1 MTHRRRFRLRWSDAL
16 LGFPSL
22 ELHVRR
28 SFRRLP
34 GLRTIRWSLGRAP
47 GRLEAAARELA
58 HPTDRVSAPP
68 LVIRCFCAWSPGDA
82 SAATVRS
89 TAPRSVAPRA
99 APCGDRRART
109 SPARDVA
116 AALGRH
122 IRWRSPSASGRHDST
137 FTCHAVHRAPV
148 ASPKGAMQRGVGD
161 TATSASEGLRTMP
174 ASCLP
179 AAAEFDPG
187 ANPGSSS
194 LPPDGQARPGSVR
207 PASADRAVPSFQTLC
222 GAGVA
227 ACLACCSPS
236 PGVPP
241 TTPLR
246 PFAPSGRDRRPS
258 RRAAAAGHRGAYRMS
273 SPTFSRPSG
282 LAGDAPR
289 LRRPAGVARGSTG
302 SFPSR
307 ITAPVS
313 SSSHSVK
320 HHRSAPEP
328 PRGPTTS
335 TPLARRRP
343 T

>member
-1 MTHRRRFRLRWSDAL
+1 VTHRRRCRLRWSDAL

-28 SFRRLP
+28 SFRPLTARAPPGGRLAGSWLACGRRQGGGSSHRQGLGPAAGHPVLLP
-34 GLRTIRWSLGRAP
+34 GAP
-47 GRLEAAARELA
+47 GG
-58 HPTDRVSAPP
+58 SY
-68 LVIRCFCAWSPGDA
+68 
-82 SAATVRS
+82 AATVRS
-89 TAPRSVAPRA
+89 TAPRSVAPGS

-109 SPARDVA
+109 SPGCSVA
-116 AALGRH
+116 AAPGGHTLLGFPPRVGVMT
-122 IRWRSPSASGRHDST
+122 SSLA
-137 FTCHAVHRAPV
+137 CHAVHRAPV
-148 ASPKGAMQRGVGD
+148 ASPRGAMRRSVQD

-207 PASADRAVPSFQTLC
+207 SASADRAVPSFQTLC
-222 GAGVA
+222 AAGVA
-227 ACLACCSPS
+227 ACLAPRSPS

-273 SPTFSRPSG
+273 SPTLSR
-282 LAGDAPR
+282 LQR
-289 LRRPAGVARGSTG
+289 
-302 SFPSR
+302 SR
-307 ITAPVS
+307 W
-313 SSSHSVK
+313 
-320 HHRSAPEP
+320 
-328 PRGPTTS
+328 
-335 TPLARRRP
+335 
-343 T
+343 